1 MPCAHTNPLPSTPLR
16 YSAWP
21 PSPRPSAPWL
31 RPAASSDATPA
42 PPVNNQTI
50 DPVAFFTGH
59 AEGRASLHE
68 LLSAARPLQVH
79 SDGRSDGKGGV
90 ILVQRIEQEGRPE
103 RTRSWHLVPAGPG
116 RFTGT
121 LTDANGPVEAIV
133 DGPHLNIHYPMKG
146 GLEVAQTLTLSPDAT
161 SLVNRMSVTKMGLR
175 VAHLEAFIRKQS

>member
-1 MPCAHTNPLPSTPLR
+1 MRTFLLPLTPLLLL
-16 YSAWP
+16 SAC
-21 PSPRPSAPWL
+21 
-31 RPAASSDATPA
+31 SDDTPA

-68 LLSAARPLQVH
+68 LLTAARPLQVH

-116 RFTGT
+116 RLTGT
-121 LTDANGPVEAIV
+121 LTDANGPVEALV
-133 DGPHLNIHYPMKG
+133 DGPRLNIRYPMKG

-161 SLVNRMSVTKMGLR
+161 SLDNRMSVTKMGLR
-175 VAHLEAFIRKQS
+175 VAHLEELIRKTS